1 MVLSK
6 ERLTQ
11 DGVWLWSQHS
21 DLGVPDQLWVC
32 RLVHLVLGAVAWPLD
47 RIKSHGRQLKRLCA
61 PLSQFS
67 SEMNK
72 GMCAH
77 ELRLAKNC
85 FHHFYIKAT
94 IRQKINKQI
103 KNKFFI
109 ADISEAH
116 RDWTVES
123 PCIAACS
130 QSAALLTLK
139 GAEYHLRNVVMI
151 VLAPWASESVWGTPG
166 CSGCTLGITAPL

>member
-94 IRQKINKQI
+94 IRQKNKQT
-103 KNKFFI
+103 NKKQIFYC
-109 ADISEAH
+109 
-116 RDWTVES
+116 RY
-123 PCIAACS
+123 
-130 QSAALLTLK
+130 Q
-139 GAEYHLRNVVMI
+139 
-151 VLAPWASESVWGTPG
+151 WGTQG
-166 CSGCTLGITAPL
+166 LDSWEPLHCCMLAVSSTVNPERGGVPS